1 MCSLNLFTQP
11 LRGDQAGSADI
22 AKSAVYLLLEET
34 QAEIRQTD
42 LKQGYCSVQYGL
54 PNQLFGCRCHLSSH
68 FPLNLAIFV
77 MKKPKLTLARTK
89 KKHIFRTTIT
99 ALPSNIKNKGCL
111 QRRVPTI

>member
-68 FPLNLAIFV
+68 FPLNIAIFV
-77 MKKPKLTLARTK
+77 VKKPKLTLERTK
-89 KKHIFRTTIT
+89 KANIQDTIT
-99 ALPSNIKNKGCL
+99 ALLRI
-111 QRRVPTI
+111 